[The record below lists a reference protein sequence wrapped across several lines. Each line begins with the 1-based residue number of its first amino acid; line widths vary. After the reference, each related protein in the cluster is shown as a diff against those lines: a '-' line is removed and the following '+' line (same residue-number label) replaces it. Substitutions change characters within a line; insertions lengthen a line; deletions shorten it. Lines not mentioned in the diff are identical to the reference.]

1 MNRRDRES
9 PGVSRREFLE
19 RTIELGAG
27 LAVLG
32 ACATRRGGIVPSPS
46 PFGAL
51 EARDQSSGDEL
62 TLSNDAIAASWSV
75 AGGGLRALRVRDVR
89 GGHGLTLEPPVF
101 ALTLADGRVLASDR
115 LRVVRVPPRR
125 S

>member
-9 PGVSRREFLE
+9 SGVSRREFLE

-32 ACATRRGGIVPSPS
+32 ACATRRVGIMPS

-51 EARDQSSGDEL
+51 EARYQSSGDEL

-89 GGHGLTLEPPVF
+89 GAQGLTLEPPVF
-101 ALTLADGRVLASDR
+101 ALTLADGSVLASDR
-115 LRVVRVPPRR
+115 LRVVRG
-125 S
+125 